1 VDVRQRVILIG
12 GTSNLGKSTL
22 ATALSRRLGWPQR
35 STDTLARHPGRPW
48 PAELVAA
55 RPHVEEHYRTL
66 DVDQLMT
73 SVLTHYRSTI
83 WPLAEALL
91 SERDGPLILEGSALL
106 PELVVPLRLPGVSAI
121 WLTGDDALIAA
132 RIHADSG
139 YDEADA
145 AGRALIDKFT
155 ARSQA
160 FNTLTIA
167 EVQRLG
173 LAGVAVDETS
183 TVEALADTC
192 LKRMPPPPG

>member
-1 VDVRQRVILIG
+1 MGASQRVILIG
-12 GTSNLGKSTL
+12 GTSSLGKSTL
-22 ATALSRRLGWPQR
+22 AAALSRRLGWPQR

-73 SVLTHYRSTI
+73 SVLTHYRATI
-83 WPLAEALL
+83 WPLTTALL
-91 SERDGPLILEGSALL
+91 SEHVGPLVLEGSALL
-106 PELVVPLRLPGVSAI
+106 PELVAPLRRPGVSAV
-121 WLTGDDALIAA
+121 WLTGGDALIAA
-132 RIHADSG
+132 RIHAQSG
-139 YDEADA
+139 FGVADA

-167 EVQRLG
+167 EVRRLG
-173 LAGVAVDETS
+173 LAGIAVDESS
-183 TVEALADTC
+183 TVEALVDAC
-192 LKRMPPPPG
+192 LERMAPPAG